1 MPELKGSL
9 GGHAFRRMLE
19 ERISVSINT
28 DNRTVSNT
36 TMVNELKI
44 AVETFAMTPKQLKEI
59 VINGFKRSFFCRP
72 YCEKRKFVRQ
82 VRPAPAAR
90 CALVLLFCNA
100 GAPCTFADHGLL
112 RPRGGGALR
121 RWRRTVSDRL
131 APHWDG
137 GAAAAVPGGGGGCSC
152 RAR

>member
-90 CALVLLFCNA
+90 WYCCFVMLALPALSQIMDYYDRVEAEHF
-100 GAPCTFADHGLL
+100 GA
-112 RPRGGGALR
+112 GGAQ
-121 RWRRTVSDRL
+121 
-131 APHWDG
+131 
-137 GAAAAVPGGGGGCSC
+137 
-152 RAR
+152 